1 MSATLII
8 TAREA
13 AGLIRREA
21 TGTPKRCAKSNRS
34 PSESH
39 LLCAQMQAAAEILEE
54 AGALGADHPI
64 NRDRTITVSLTPEV
78 KP

>member
-13 AGLIRREA
+13 LANMKREA
-21 TGTPKRCAKSNRS
+21 QSAPRRCAKSNRT
-34 PSESH
+34 PAESH

-54 AGALGADHPI
+54 AGALGTEHPI
-64 NRDRTITVSLTPEV
+64 NRDRVITVSLTQEV